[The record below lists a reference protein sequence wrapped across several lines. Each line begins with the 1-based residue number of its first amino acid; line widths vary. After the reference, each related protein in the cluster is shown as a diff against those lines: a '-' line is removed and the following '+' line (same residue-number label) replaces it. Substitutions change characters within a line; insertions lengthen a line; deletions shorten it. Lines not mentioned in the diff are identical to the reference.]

1 MKIWLQKK
9 ALYIF
14 IIKNWSIRIW
24 LILQNGYMHVW
35 KSQNIN
41 RILNLNPNKFDG
53 FWYIH
58 HKTLSTSLIVVWIHH
73 KQNVDRRY
81 RRRYLSSVE
90 IWIWT
95 INAFNIGEQSEYKI
109 ECMGNMSRR
118 TSNITSAFMN
128 NLYESVKIRRNLIN
142 IQINEYVCSY

>member
-14 IIKNWSIRIW
+14 IIENWSIRIW

-35 KSQNIN
+35 KSQNTN
-41 RILNLNPNKFDG
+41 RILNVNPIKFDG

-95 INAFNIGEQSEYKI
+95 INAFNALENNQNIKSNVWEICLDALQILQVHSWI
-109 ECMGNMSRR
+109 ICMNQW
-118 TSNITSAFMN
+118 
-128 NLYESVKIRRNLIN
+128 K
-142 IQINEYVCSY
+142 

>member
-14 IIKNWSIRIW
+14 IIENWSIRIW
-24 LILQNGYMHVW
+24 LILQNVYMHVW

-41 RILNLNPNKFDG
+41 RILNVNPIKFDG

-81 RRRYLSSVE
+81 RRRYFTSVE

-95 INAFNIGEQSEYKI
+95 INAFNALENNQNIKSNVWAICLDALQILQVHSWI
-109 ECMGNMSRR
+109 ICMNQW
-118 TSNITSAFMN
+118 
-128 NLYESVKIRRNLIN
+128 K
-142 IQINEYVCSY
+142 

>member
-14 IIKNWSIRIW
+14 IIENWSIRIW

-95 INAFNIGEQSEYKI
+95 INAFNALENNQNIKSNVWEICLDALQILQVHSWI
-109 ECMGNMSRR
+109 ICMNQW
-118 TSNITSAFMN
+118 
-128 NLYESVKIRRNLIN
+128 K
-142 IQINEYVCSY
+142 

>member
-35 KSQNIN
+35 KSQNTN
-41 RILNLNPNKFDG
+41 RILNVNPIKFDG

-95 INAFNIGEQSEYKI
+95 INAFNALENNQNIKSNVWEICLDALQILQVHSWI
-109 ECMGNMSRR
+109 ICMNQW
-118 TSNITSAFMN
+118 
-128 NLYESVKIRRNLIN
+128 K
-142 IQINEYVCSY
+142 